1 MRVRHKN
8 GHWIWCECT
17 VSNFLH
23 EPSIL
28 ALVSNF
34 RDISESKKA
43 QFQRE
48 FDNSNLDALI
58 NNTTDLMWSVDK
70 DFNLITFNKPF
81 EQMVHEI
88 FGASVQKGGS
98 AVSNVFPVSEL
109 PRYKEYYQRAF
120 DGETFTKVEHV
131 KFPVELWA
139 EISFNPIR
147 EGDKVVGTA
156 CHSRDITDK
165 KKTIHQLKKSEAFNR
180 GILRSLSSHIA
191 VIDGVGNII
200 AVNEAWQRFAKEN
213 GDPLLQST
221 GEGMNY
227 LEVCRNSVLQGEM
240 MAAEVIH
247 GILDV
252 LEDKRSVFYLE
263 YPCHTPEKLRW
274 FAMRALKFDG
284 EETMVVITHQDIT
297 ERKLSEERLIEKNHE
312 LEKTNAELDRFVYS
326 ASHDLRAPLTSI
338 LGLVNLLESESKEE
352 GTLLFAEMIKK
363 SIQRLD
369 GFIKNI
375 INYSKNNRQ
384 EILIEKVDVTQTLN
398 EAVESLR
405 YMEEFE
411 KVIFEINILEEKTFF
426 SDVQR
431 LRIMFENIISNAL
444 KFIDNRKSNNYVK
457 IIGKCDSDGLKI
469 SFEDNG
475 IGIPLEYLD
484 KIFQMFFRV
493 SGKIP
498 GAGIGLYIVK
508 EALTKLYGEIHVESK
523 EGKGTIF
530 NIIIKNHTV

>member
-1 MRVRHKN
+1 
-8 GHWIWCECT
+8 
-17 VSNFLH
+17 
-23 EPSIL
+23 
-28 ALVSNF
+28 
-34 RDISESKKA
+34 
-43 QFQRE
+43 
-48 FDNSNLDALI
+48 
-58 NNTTDLMWSVDK
+58 
-70 DFNLITFNKPF
+70 
-81 EQMVHEI
+81 
-88 FGASVQKGGS
+88 
-98 AVSNVFPVSEL
+98 
-109 PRYKEYYQRAF
+109 
-120 DGETFTKVEHV
+120 
-131 KFPVELWA
+131 
-139 EISFNPIR
+139 
-147 EGDKVVGTA
+147 
-156 CHSRDITDK
+156 
-165 KKTIHQLKKSEAFNR
+165 
-180 GILRSLSSHIA
+180 
-191 VIDGVGNII
+191 
-200 AVNEAWQRFAKEN
+200 
-213 GDPLLQST
+213 
-221 GEGMNY
+221 
-227 LEVCRNSVLQGEM
+227 
-240 MAAEVIH
+240 
-247 GILDV
+247 
-252 LEDKRSVFYLE
+252 
-263 YPCHTPEKLRW
+263 
-274 FAMRALKFDG
+274 
-284 EETMVVITHQDIT
+284 
-297 ERKLSEERLIEKNHE
+297 
-312 LEKTNAELDRFVYS
+312 
-326 ASHDLRAPLTSI
+326 
-338 LGLVNLLESESKEE
+338 
-352 GTLLFAEMIKK
+352 MIKK

-508 EALTKLYGEIHVESK
+508 EALTKLNGEIHVESK